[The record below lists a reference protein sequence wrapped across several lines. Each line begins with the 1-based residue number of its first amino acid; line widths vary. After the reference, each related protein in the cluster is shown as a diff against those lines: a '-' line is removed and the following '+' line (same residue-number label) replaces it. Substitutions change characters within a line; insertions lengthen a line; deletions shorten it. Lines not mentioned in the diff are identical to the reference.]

1 MSKKENDQKQI
12 EQKQIEELFQEL
24 ETIIR
29 TMESGSCSL
38 EESFACYEAGMKL
51 VKGCSMRLEKVEKQ
65 IQVLMD
71 EGEDHES

>member
-1 MSKKENDQKQI
+1 MSKKEKN
-12 EQKQIEELFQEL
+12 EKQIEELFQEL
-24 ETIIR
+24 ETLIR

-51 VKGCSMRLEKVEKQ
+51 VKDCSMRLEKVEKQ

-71 EGEDHES
+71 EGENDES

>member
-51 VKGCSMRLEKVEKQ
+51 VKGENA
-65 IQVLMD
+65 
-71 EGEDHES
+71 